1 MSDPYIGQTSP
12 AMGLANVGEILG
24 ALVASGPQGAAQA
37 AARIDARSEGA
48 RQRAW
53 ESFTRM
59 QDMQFQAAQKQMD
72 RQHDAAMRRME
83 HSLTKGDEIKQ
94 AAGQLQALML
104 ASPAQFQT
112 FKNTN
117 PGLAPQDA
125 GAEVWA
131 LSAARTMGGRGAI
144 ATFDGM
150 AARTQAEA
158 QLGSMGVAVGLD
170 QDPTMVLA
178 EIQRRQG
185 PAENILQGLETRL
198 TEIGSR
204 LQDARQLGAERES
217 FEIQGLTSELAGWQD
232 QFQSL
237 EGNFGEFFMPGGMG
251 DQSGLPG
258 RYAGLAAH
266 AATMQG
272 ALGIADNGN
281 RRRAAVGTAP
291 SGLNQGSPL
300 FSTALTESPEL
311 RAEAVNDYVAAHG
324 ESWDGILRGIATV
337 APETLIEVYGEDA
350 YNRTLKPLIENG
362 RDMRQI
368 IESAMALS
376 GSPSGAGEMAGELAL
391 VSQLAKLGNRAPQI
405 QQVTATN
412 LAVDAEVTRVE
423 GQLDLLGFTLADF
436 DGLNLTEAAKSAI
449 QYNATNGT
457 ASVREGGVYMDQGV
471 VDNIFNALKER
482 DWTPVVSEDPL
493 GAASV
498 LAKRIAAVGENTP
511 LGSGL
516 RQKASNLF
524 KQTAMLQGEGAVE
537 LHPELAEFYIRSTG
551 DTRTYGNSEHLA
563 QRGED
568 IMTGLTSPMIPSF
581 LTMDGQ
587 DADGLVVW
595 KTVRDELSR
604 GGNAPLIRRPLRNK
618 DNDIKSALVRQNPI
632 AALYQRSY
640 RGELR
645 TIPDFDDLPDN
656 LAERMRK
663 DMGVSSADFKMEYG
677 RFVDALRLSDFLNAR
692 LEPTNPMFGLQRA
705 MSQAD
710 PADLYNTVVTGAGMP
725 LDDLFP
731 QGGGI
736 PMNQLGFG
744 SMVDNSQESVA
755 YGSTTRG
762 LDEIRSTTTL
772 AENILADLQ
781 RRQSLVAGEG
791 RAGFEP
797 VIDIDVQVGPGEE
810 IRKIDA
816 QSLASESA
824 RIAQR
829 IETLKGEEIVLADNG
844 GAYGALDRAAAFSIL
859 EYAAAN
865 RKLNLAGREELAQTV
880 MSHVEPLFGA
890 TLVPGLE
897 KGPALLSAL
906 KSDLQNATDGE
917 ALVRGLFRGEA
928 AMLGQLITA
937 SKDIPQGELRGA
949 AVIASRKA
957 FDRSV
962 RDIEALALH
971 PQILDLK
978 LADIGDPTV
987 RAELE
992 QVKWDS
998 MITGTGSEEPTSRW
1012 WKASVLWAAMSK
1024 AAYARQQ

>member
-37 AARIDARSEGA
+37 ASRIDARSEGA

-131 LSAARTMGGRGAI
+131 LNAARTLGGRGSL
-144 ATFDGM
+144 ATFEGM

-158 QLGSMGVAVGLD
+158 ELGSMGVALGRD

-185 PAENILQGLETRL
+185 PAQNILNGLESRL
-198 TEIGSR
+198 TEIGTR
-204 LQDARQLGAERES
+204 LQGARELGAELES
-217 FEIQGLTSELAGWQD
+217 HEIQGLVSELAGWQD

-237 EGNFGEFFMPGGMG
+237 ETTYGEFFAPGGLG

-258 RYAGLAAH
+258 RYAGVAAH

-300 FSTALTESPEL
+300 FSAALTESPEL

-350 YNRTLKPLIENG
+350 YNRTLKPLIDSG

-368 IESAMALS
+368 LETAMALS
-376 GSPSGAGEMAGELAL
+376 GSPTGAGEMAGELAL

-412 LAVDAEVTRVE
+412 LAVDAEVARVE
-423 GQLDLLGFTLADF
+423 GQLDLLGFSLADF
-436 DGLNLTEAAKSAI
+436 DGLNLDEAARAAI

-482 DWTPVVSEDPL
+482 DWTPTASEDPL
-493 GAASV
+493 GSAA
-498 LAKRIAAVGENTP
+498 LIAKRIASVGENTP

-537 LHPELAEFYIRSTG
+537 LHPELAEFYIRSSS

-568 IMTGLTSPMIPSF
+568 LMTGLTSPMIPSF

-595 KTVRDELSR
+595 KTVRDEISR
-604 GGNAPLIRRPLRNK
+604 GSNAPLIRRPLRNK

-663 DMGVSSADFKMEYG
+663 DMGVSSADFKVEYG

-692 LEPTNPMFGLQRA
+692 LAPTDPMFGLQRA

-731 QGGGI
+731 EGGGI

-744 SMVDNSQESVA
+744 SIVDNAQESAA

-762 LDEIRSTTTL
+762 LEEIRATSVQ
-772 AENILADLQ
+772 AEKILADLQ

-816 QSLASESA
+816 IGLASQSA
-824 RIAQR
+824 QIAKRLEALQ
-829 IETLKGEEIVLADNG
+829 GEEFVLADQG
-844 GAYGALDRAAAFSIL
+844 GAYGALDRGTAFAIL
-859 EYAAAN
+859 QYAAEH
-865 RKLNLAGREELAQTV
+865 RKLDLGGREEFAQTV
-880 MSHVEPLFGA
+880 VDHVDPLFGK
-890 TLVPGLE
+890 TLVPNLE
-897 KGPALLSAL
+897 KGAALLSAL
-906 KSDLQNATDGE
+906 ESDLQNASDGE
-917 ALVRGLFRGEA
+917 ALVRGLFRGES

-971 PQILDLK
+971 PKILDIK

-998 MITGTGSEEPTSRW
+998 MVTGTGSEEPTSRW
-1012 WKASVLWAAMSK
+1012 WKAAVLWSAMNK